1 MTRNYGLKPRN
12 SVYIPPP
19 PPRRHWLG
27 AFEFLGGIVALA
39 IIMAAGFA
47 AAFIIHA
54 IVGG

>member
-39 IIMAAGFA
+39 VIMAAGFA